1 MSFRATE
8 ERHVKTSAAILA
20 AVMVLVPT
28 SAQSVSVAY
37 AASLTAVMEGPVA
50 HGLQKQTGIRF
61 AGEAKGSRA
70 LASLIRAGLRNPDVF
85 ISAEPSL
92 LDGLAPSYTIF
103 GSARMVVAYSTRSSH
118 AQLFARASR
127 GKIAILDALTAPG
140 VRVGRTDPRLDP
152 KGSRTIAAVE
162 LLGAHE
168 RLQRKARDLL
178 TRSAEYPEEDL
189 AVRVETGELDAGF
202 FYSTETGRLGLRV
215 VELPA
220 SANLS
225 QQITYALAV
234 MPDAP
239 HPLAARSFARF
250 VLSGQ
255 GRAPLE
261 NAGLRYFAHP
271 CVVRSKG
278 PSKT

>member
-1 MSFRATE
+1 
-8 ERHVKTSAAILA
+8 VKTSAAILA
-20 AVMVLVPT
+20 AAIALVPT
-28 SAQSVSVAY
+28 SPQTVSVAY

-50 HGLQKQTGIRF
+50 HALQRQTGIRF

-85 ISAEPSL
+85 ISAEPAL
-92 LDGLAPSYTIF
+92 IGGLGAPYTIF
-103 GSARMVVAYSTRSSH
+103 GSARMVVAYSERSPH
-118 AQLFARASR
+118 AHLFADAAR
-127 GKIAILDALTAPG
+127 GKIALLGALTAPG

-162 LLGAHE
+162 LIGAHE
-168 RLQRKARDLL
+168 HLQDTARELL
-178 TRSAEYPEEDL
+178 ARSKEYPEEDL

-202 FYSTETGRLGLRV
+202 FYSTETARLGLRV

-225 QQITYALAV
+225 QSITYALAV
-234 MPDAP
+234 MPAAP

-250 VLSGQ
+250 VLSGE
-255 GRAPLE
+255 GRHLLE
-261 NAGLRYFAHP
+261 NAGVRFFAHP
-271 CVVRSKG
+271 RIVQNKR